1 MQKST
6 SKGPLYWGIIF
17 LMSALLALPSIIVN
31 HSEYELGYG
40 IGMLG
45 VSIGYG
51 FFTYFSRPWLAWVGA
66 VLLLIAAILEL
77 HSFLATHDVFSLIE
91 CLVVLAVIIYIG
103 VRSFSRRSKNNRR
116 PTVV

>member
-6 SKGPLYWGIIF
+6 SKGPLYLGIIF
-17 LMSALLALPSIIVN
+17 LGSALLSLLSFISD
-31 HSEYELGYG
+31 HHEFTLGLG
-40 IGMLG
+40 IGWLG

-51 FFTYFSRPWLAWVGA
+51 FFTYFLRPWLAWVGI
-66 VLLLIAAILEL
+66 VFLLIAAILEL
-77 HSFLATHDVFSLIE
+77 HSFLTAHDVLSLIE
-91 CLVVLAVIIYIG
+91 CLVILAVAIYIG